1 MSVLSRVAVGAA
13 LTSTAALA
21 FVGAGSAGAAGNYYG
36 TLALS
41 PGTGKVVEATD
52 QPTWVAA
59 DAAAIRNCAVYD
71 CRIMVR
77 FANGCAAIARGAD
90 GQYAADWAASR
101 EDAERLAI
109 AKLGESAPPFPDLG
123 SASPRAASIVLS
135 SCTKNA
141 S

>member
-1 MSVLSRVAVGAA
+1 MSVLSRAAFGAA
-13 LTSTAALA
+13 LTSAAALA
-21 FVGAGSAGAAGNYYG
+21 AVGAGSAGAAGNYYG

-59 DAAAIRNCAVYD
+59 DAAAIRDCGVYD

-90 GQYAADWAASR
+90 GQFAADSASAR
-101 EDAERLAI
+101 ADAERLAI

-141 S
+141 N